1 VTRDSKKRIAVRVW
15 VGGGFAKV
23 PAGGRAAGRA
33 DAEGSLRITGF
44 ARRLKEV
51 TMITFGPIPSRRL
64 GRSLGINN
72 ILPKTCT
79 YSCIYC
85 QVGRTN
91 RKQTHRNAFYDPL
104 AVFEEVADR
113 VRQVRSQGE
122 SIDYLTFVPDGEPT
136 LESRLGTQIE
146 LLQTLGPKVAVI
158 TNSSLLG
165 RADVRR
171 DLMKAD
177 WVSLKVDTTQI
188 GIWCKMNRS
197 HPGLNVRTILDGI
210 VEFAETFKGELVTE
224 TMLVKDVNDSEEQIG
239 KTAEFLAH
247 IGPTKAYLSIP
258 TRPPAE
264 QWVQPPREEIMNRA
278 YQILSEQV
286 DCTEYLVGYEGNE
299 FTTSGNVV
307 DDLLSTTAVHPMRT
321 DAVEA
326 LLAKSED
333 DWSTI
338 DRLVAQGDLAEV
350 EYQGQTFLM
359 RSFRSSAIAV

>member
-1 VTRDSKKRIAVRVW
+1 
-15 VGGGFAKV
+15 
-23 PAGGRAAGRA
+23 
-33 DAEGSLRITGF
+33 
-44 ARRLKEV
+44 
-51 TMITFGPIPSRRL
+51 MITFGPIPSRRL
-64 GRSLGINN
+64 GRSLGVNN
-72 ILPKTCT
+72 IPPQKTCT

-177 WVSLKVDTTQI
+177 WVSLKVDATQI
-188 GIWCKMNRS
+188 GIWYKMNRA
-197 HPGLNVRTILDGI
+197 HPGLYLRTILDGI
-210 VEFAETFKGELVTE
+210 VEFSEAFKGQLVTE
-224 TMLVKDVNDSEEQIG
+224 TMLVKDVNDSEEHIG
-239 KTAEFLAH
+239 KTADFLAR

-264 QWVQPPREEIMNRA
+264 HWVQPPREEIINRA
-278 YQILSEQV
+278 YQILSERV
-286 DCTEYLVGYEGNE
+286 DCSEYLIGYEGNE
-299 FTTSGNVV
+299 FTTTGNVV
-307 DDLLSTTAVHPMRT
+307 EDLLSTTSVHPMRK
-321 DAVEA
+321 DAVEE
-326 LLAKSED
+326 LLAKVEE
-333 DWSTI
+333 DWSI
-338 DRLVAQGDLAEV
+338 INRLVSQGDLVEV
-350 EYQGQTFLM
+350 DYQGQAFFMKSL
-359 RSFRSSAIAV
+359 RSGAIAV